1 MDSKQMKKMIV
12 GCLLMAST
20 TTSNALTPL
29 NYVSLIFQ
37 GIYFSASESIPEEI
51 SITTKG
57 VGDTQPIAIQ
67 NALNMAV
74 EQTIGVLIL
83 SEQSVKNNTIVR
95 NLVSQYSS
103 GVVNSYEVKNCDGKP
118 VSCVVTAK
126 VSPWKFMRK
135 LEGDSQ
141 TMQVNGNDLLAKHE
155 TAKNT
160 LIQRYRMTYY
170 YMSQIRQSGLDV
182 KVKSVSVE
190 PSFNNKVRLNI
201 DYEVKWNKEFK
212 KEIIR
217 FLEKLEKDTVNNDS
231 NNQVYIQWGPTGLF
245 ENRVRVN
252 TFNEDFRR
260 MMVHFIHEPIYV
272 RINELGICENVR
284 HDNVFTVDWYGV
296 RRQTQIEVEP
306 QRLKNVNKLSM
317 GISC

>member
-1 MDSKQMKKMIV
+1 
-12 GCLLMAST
+12 MASAKL
-20 TTSNALTPL
+20 SFSFDSVD
-29 NYVSLIFQ
+29 YISLVFQ
-37 GIYFSASESIPEEI
+37 GVYFTASESVPKEI
-51 SITTKG
+51 TVTTKG
-57 VGDTQPIAIQ
+57 VGDTQPIAIE

-74 EQTIGVLIL
+74 QQAVGVLLL
-83 SEQSVKNNTIVR
+83 SEQSVKNDAVVR

-141 TMQVNGNDLLAKHE
+141 TIQVNGNDLLAKHE

-160 LIQRYRMTYY
+160 LIQRYKMTFY

-182 KVKSVSVE
+182 HVRSVSVE
-190 PSFNNKVRLNI
+190 PSFNDKVRLNVE
-201 DYEVKWNKEFK
+201 YEVKWNKEFK

-217 FLEKLEKDTVNNDS
+217 FLEKLERDTVKNDA
-231 NNQVYIQWGPTGLF
+231 NHQVYIQWAPTGFF

-252 TFNEDFRR
+252 TFNEEFRQ
-260 MMVHFIHEPIYV
+260 MMLHFMYEPIYV
-272 RINELGICENVR
+272 RIDELNICEDVR
-284 HDNVFTVDWYGV
+284 HENVFTVDWYGV
-296 RRQTQIEVEP
+296 RRQTQIEIEP
-306 QRLKNVNKLSM
+306 QKLKNVNKLSM
-317 GISC
+317 GISCLKQ

>member
-1 MDSKQMKKMIV
+1 MKKLIV
-12 GCLLMAST
+12 GCLLAAST
-20 TTSNALTPL
+20 TANAFTPID
-29 NYVSLIFQ
+29 YVSLIFK
-37 GIYFSASESIPEEI
+37 GIHFAASESVPEEI
-51 SITTKG
+51 TMTATGIGK
-57 VGDTQPIAIQ
+57 TQSIAIE

-74 EQTIGVLIL
+74 QKTVGVLIL
-83 SEQSVKNNTIVR
+83 SEQTVNNDRVVR
-95 NLVSQYSS
+95 NLAAQYSS
-103 GVVNSYEVKNCDGKP
+103 GVVNSYEVKKCEGNP
-118 VSCVVTAK
+118 VSCEIVAK

-141 TMQVNGNDLLAKHE
+141 TIQVNGNDLLAKHE

-182 KVKSVSVE
+182 VVKSVSID

-272 RINELGICENVR
+272 RIDELGICENVR

-306 QRLKNVNKLSM
+306 QRLKNINKLSM
-317 GISC
+317 GISCSKQ

>member
-1 MDSKQMKKMIV
+1 MRKLIV

-20 TTSNALTPL
+20 TPSFAFGPL
-29 NYVSLIFQ
+29 DYISLMFQ
-37 GIYFSASESIPEEI
+37 GVYFTASESVPEEI
-51 SITTKG
+51 TVTTKG
-57 VGDTQPIAIQ
+57 VGDTQPIAIE

-74 EQTIGVLIL
+74 QQAVGVLLL
-83 SEQSVKNNTIVR
+83 SEQSVKNDAVVR

-141 TMQVNGNDLLAKHE
+141 TIQVNGNDLLAKHE

-160 LIQRYRMTYY
+160 LIQRYKMTFY

-182 KVKSVSVE
+182 HVRSVSVE
-190 PSFNNKVRLNI
+190 PSFNDKVRLNVE
-201 DYEVKWNKEFK
+201 YEVKWNKEFK

-217 FLEKLEKDTVNNDS
+217 FLEKLERDTVKNDA
-231 NNQVYIQWGPTGLF
+231 NHQVYIQWGPTGLF

-252 TFNEDFRR
+252 TFNEDFRQ
-260 MMVHFIHEPIYV
+260 MMLHFMYEPIYV
-272 RINELGICENVR
+272 RIDELNICENVR
-284 HDNVFTVDWYGV
+284 HENVFTVDWYGV

-317 GISC
+317 GISCLKQ

>member
-1 MDSKQMKKMIV
+1 M
-12 GCLLMAST
+12 MAST
-20 TTSNALTPL
+20 MSTNASTPFQ
-29 NYVSLIFQ
+29 YVSFLFQ
-37 GIYFSASESIPEEI
+37 GIKFIASESVPEEI
-51 SITTKG
+51 IVSAEG
-57 VGDTQPIAIQ
+57 VGINQNVAIE
-67 NALNMAV
+67 NALNAAV
-74 EQTIGVLIL
+74 QKAVGVLIL
-83 SEQSVKNNTIVR
+83 SDQTASNDKIVR
-95 NLVSQYSS
+95 NLVAQYSS
-103 GVVNSYEVKNCDGKP
+103 GVVNSYEVKKCDGKP
-118 VSCVVTAK
+118 VSCEIVAK

-182 KVKSVSVE
+182 HVRSVSFE
-190 PSFNNKVRLNI
+190 PSFNDKVRLNI

-231 NNQVYIQWGPTGLF
+231 NNQVYIQWGPTGFF

-252 TFNEDFRR
+252 TFNENFRI
-260 MMVHFIHEPIYV
+260 MMLNFIHEPIYV
-272 RINELGICENVR
+272 RIDELGICENVR

-296 RRQTQIEVEP
+296 RRQIQIEIEP
-306 QRLKNVNKLSM
+306 QKLKNVNKLSM
-317 GISC
+317 GISCLKQ